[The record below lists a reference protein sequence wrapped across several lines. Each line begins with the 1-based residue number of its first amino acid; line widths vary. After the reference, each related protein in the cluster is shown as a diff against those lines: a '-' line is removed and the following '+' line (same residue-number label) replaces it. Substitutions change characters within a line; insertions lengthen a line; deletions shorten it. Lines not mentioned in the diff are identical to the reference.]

1 MSVPTY
7 DQFIDPILRFLA
19 TLPDGSS
26 ASEAHEAAAMSL
38 GLSESQRQETIASGQ
53 AIYRNRSGWAHDRLK
68 RAGYSNSAKRGYWQ
82 LTDTGRAFAQ
92 ANPTPLSPEQVKH
105 LAVNFMSVK
114 LKTAPDAASVDESS
128 DTSEPIAKAG
138 LATRSPQ
145 ERLNQAILEL
155 RTSVAGDLLDNLLQ
169 ATPTRFEH
177 IVLNVLHGLGYGA
190 NRQALQQVGGS
201 GDGGID
207 GVISLDALGLEKVYV
222 QAKRW
227 QNTVGRPDLQ
237 AFYGALAG
245 QKAKRGVFITT
256 SGFTAQAVD
265 FAHSVEGLVLVDG
278 KRLVNLML
286 DHEVGSARS
295 FAKYPGSIA
304 ITSTNRSSKPALD
317 SPNLL

>member
-1 MSVPTY
+1 MTHTPSAIKTKLPNAAVGSTQDGQSLQGHAANAVAQPKY
-7 DQFIDPILRFLA
+7 DSRPAARTVTTHVMDAYF
-19 TLPDGSS
+19 TSLP
-26 ASEAHEAAAMSL
+26 M
-38 GLSESQRQETIASGQ
+38 RQPP
-53 AIYRNRSGWAHDRLK
+53 
-68 RAGYSNSAKRGYWQ
+68 YWQ
-82 LTDTGRAFAQ
+82 LTDTGRTFVQ
-92 ANPTPLSPEQVKH
+92 ASPAPLSAEQVEH

-114 LKTAPDAASVDESS
+114 LKTAPDAASLDESNE
-128 DTSEPIAKAG
+128 TSTPIAQTD
-138 LATRSPQ
+138 LATSSPQ

-155 RTSVAGDLLDNLLQ
+155 RTSVAGDLLDSLLQ
-169 ATPTRFEH
+169 ASPTRFEH
-177 IVLNVLHGLGYGA
+177 IVLDVLHSLGYGA

-256 SGFTAQAVD
+256 SGFTAQAVE
-265 FAHSVEGLVLVDG
+265 FALSVEGLVLVDG

-286 DHEVGSARS
+286 DHEVGV
-295 FAKYPGSIA
+295 
-304 ITSTNRSSKPALD
+304 SSQLYKVPRLD
-317 SPNLL
+317 SDYFDESLG